1 MSKYIEQDKAIDKLR
16 RRKALFCKNQIE
28 FKLLPT
34 NDKSRVDEIDACI
47 AMLINMPP
55 EDVQPVQWI
64 PCSKRLPN
72 DNDYNSCMECIDGAV
87 WYLTEKGAMGL
98 GYYYESTKQWATTDD
113 LKTDGKVV
121 AWMPLPEPWKG
132 SDNENY

>member
-1 MSKYIEQDKAIDKLR
+1 MSKMSKYIEQDKAIDKLR

-55 EDVQPVQWI
+55 EDVQPVVRCGECAYFRAHRGQSDFCVMLSATVDDI
-64 PCSKRLPN
+64 YGFCSKGKR
-72 DNDYNSCMECIDGAV
+72 
-87 WYLTEKGAMGL
+87 KGAD
-98 GYYYESTKQWATTDD
+98 E
-113 LKTDGKVV
+113 
-121 AWMPLPEPWKG
+121 
-132 SDNENY
+132 

>member
-1 MSKYIEQDKAIDKLR
+1 MSYIKRDKAIDKLR

-64 PCSKRLPN
+64 PCSERLP
-72 DNDYNSCMECIDGAV
+72 DVAQRVLLSGHGQVMVGMLHSFGKYSLEPTGISYV
-87 WYLTEKGAMGL
+87 YPK
-98 GYYYESTKQWATTDD
+98 DD
-113 LKTDGKVV
+113 IE
-121 AWMPLPEPWKG
+121 AWMPLPEPYQDNRKG
-132 SDNENY
+132 ADNDTDKG